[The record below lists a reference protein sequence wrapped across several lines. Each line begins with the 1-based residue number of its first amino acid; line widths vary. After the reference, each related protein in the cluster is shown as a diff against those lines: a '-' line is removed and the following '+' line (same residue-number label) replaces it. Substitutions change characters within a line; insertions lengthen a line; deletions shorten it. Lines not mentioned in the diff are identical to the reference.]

1 MTESLRWLTYVNFLG
16 KKPVHIFVFSFGVHL
31 CCCYKTMRTI
41 RGHLFIQVLYTH
53 SLGIKISVLAHK
65 ITKSFILT
73 TTLFHTHKRTLQWFL
88 QLWNRQ
94 EAPPQSLW
102 QSDQWGENYYLKC
115 VHTHKQ
121 GLVFHLV
128 CFNLCKQKCLLFK
141 TQETHTHPA
150 NGTASS
156 FRTNSQE
163 IKFHWDF

>member
-1 MTESLRWLTYVNFLG
+1 MTDIGKLSRKEASAYFCVLLRSPFMLL
-16 KKPVHIFVFSFGVHL
+16 
-31 CCCYKTMRTI
+31 YKTMRTI

-53 SLGIKISVLAHK
+53 SLGIKMSVLAHK

-141 TQETHTHPA
+141 TQETHTHTLQ
-150 NGTASS
+150 TAQPQASEPIH
-156 FRTNSQE
+156 R
-163 IKFHWDF
+163 K